1 MLSYSWLG
9 LIAYFS
15 WLVCLLA
22 YHFKNLEQAVWLQKL
37 SGRVILVQNWQSR
50 GVTFSRSNLNV
61 FSRCAVLGLCGL
73 PCHECLVDS
82 VNKEFSPGWG
92 GSVDWVLACERRG
105 VWFEPLSG
113 HVPGLQVSGWGPAR
127 GNRLMS
133 PSHINVSLHLSL
145 PPFPSLKIN
154 K

>member
-50 GVTFSRSNLNV
+50 GVTISRSDLNV
-61 FSRCAVLGLCGL
+61 FKRCAVLGLCGSL
-73 PCHECLVDS
+73 CHECLIHS
-82 VNKEFSPGWG
+82 VSKEFSPSWRS
-92 GSVDWVLACERRG
+92 SVDWVLAWEWKGC
-105 VWFEPLSG
+105 WFESLSG
-113 HVPGLQVSGWGPAR
+113 HTPRLRVSGWGYAR
-127 GNRLMS
+127 GNRLMYL
-133 PSHINVSLHLSL
+133 SHHTSMFLSL
-145 PPFPSLKIN
+145 SFSLPSPL
-154 K
+154 